1 MATSIHAEFADAG
14 DQAVDA
20 FECGDS
26 EVDHYFK
33 SRSWFRDGKLSPP
46 MTYQFRAASGG
57 AIVGY
62 AAVGPRSIEHPADA
76 DTGKAKYLVIY
87 AVGVNKP
94 FQGIL
99 FQEEPKETYA
109 AAIFR
114 FLEGKRPTN
123 CVGLSLWV
131 RDNNTRA
138 IAFYKKIGFVA
149 DPGGSKVRDEAGA
162 PHLTMRKLATP

>member
-1 MATSIHAEFADAG
+1 MATSIHAAFADPT

-20 FECGDS
+20 FECGDP
-26 EVDHYFK
+26 EVNHYFK

-46 MTYQFRAASGG
+46 TYEFRRASGG
-57 AIVGY
+57 PILGY
-62 AAVGPRSIEHPADA
+62 AAVAPRNIEHPSDA
-76 DTGKAKYLVIY
+76 DTGKAKYLVVY
-87 AVGVNKP
+87 ADGVNNP

-99 FQEEPKETYA
+99 FQETPKETYA

-114 FLEGKRPTN
+114 FLEGQRLAN
-123 CVGLSLWV
+123 CVGLSLRV

-138 IAFYKKIGFVA
+138 IAFYKKVGFVA